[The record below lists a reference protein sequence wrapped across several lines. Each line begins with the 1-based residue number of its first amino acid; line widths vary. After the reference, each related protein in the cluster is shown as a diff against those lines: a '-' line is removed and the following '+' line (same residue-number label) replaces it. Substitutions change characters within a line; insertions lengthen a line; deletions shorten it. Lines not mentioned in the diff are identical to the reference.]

1 MNIIVTGSNS
11 GIGKSIVNF
20 LDNHTVHCF
29 SRKKY
34 NMDIP
39 GVFKN
44 CETPDCDLLFNVA
57 GHDLGGKV
65 DFLHHNFDQWSKIL
79 NTNLVN
85 TLHLTQLVLQSNI
98 NAKIINI
105 TSTNVDQYYPNDLI
119 YSLSKSA
126 LSTFTDYLRI
136 EYPDRANNFKEVRLG
151 LTKTNF
157 VNNRHRE
164 NHIPN
169 IDLYSMYDHLLPDDA
184 AEQIINF
191 AFSNEQRI
199 WIKK

>member
-1 MNIIVTGSNS
+1 MNIIITGANS
-11 GIGKSIVNF
+11 GIGKSIVDQLSDHN
-20 LDNHTVHCF
+20 VHKF
-29 SRKKY
+29 SRKIY

-44 CETPDCDLLFNVA
+44 CNIPKCDILFNVA

-65 DFLHHNFDQWSKIL
+65 DFLNHNFDHWIKIL
-79 NTNLVN
+79 NTNLIN
-85 TLHLTQLVLQSNI
+85 TLHLTQLVLQSNL

-105 TSTNVDQYYPNDLI
+105 TSTNVDQYYPNDLV

-136 EYPDRANNFKEVRLG
+136 EYSENSDNFKEVRLG

-157 VNNRHRE
+157 VNNRHKE
-164 NHIPN
+164 HHIPK
-169 IDLYSMYDHLLPDDA
+169 IDLYSMYDHLIPKEA
-184 AEQIINF
+184 AKQIVDF
-191 AFSNEQRI
+191 AFSNKQKI